1 MIWDAMLREAALL
14 SEAAYVRHFESSS
27 ATAGVHVFSTEFEK
41 SIVRLKRRTERP
53 LFYRFLRAVASVL
66 LALLFA
72 GSAWLAV
79 DAEART
85 AFIGWIKDF
94 YGTYFVYRYDDSP
107 LESAASVNYQLT
119 WLPTGYTEFFS
130 DEMNGEMLIVYA
142 NEAGQLLKFKY
153 IDSPDAMSWWIDASN
168 VTRKQA
174 AVEGNLADLLLSESL
189 DTASAILWTD
199 ADDTAFYISGF
210 LNEDDLIK
218 IAESVRKSKKE

>member
-27 ATAGVHVFSTEFEK
+27 ATASVHVFSTEFEK

-94 YGTYFVYRYDDSP
+94 YGTYFVYKYDDSP
-107 LESAASVNYQLT
+107 LESKASVNYQLT
-119 WLPTGYTEFFS
+119 WLPTGYTEFLT

-168 VTRKQA
+168 VTRKQV
-174 AVEGNLADLLLSESL
+174 AVEGNLA
-189 DTASAILWTD
+189 TP
-199 ADDTAFYISGF
+199 G
-210 LNEDDLIK
+210 
-218 IAESVRKSKKE
+218 RKSFPTGSYLKVRILQARFCGRMLMTRRSTFPAF